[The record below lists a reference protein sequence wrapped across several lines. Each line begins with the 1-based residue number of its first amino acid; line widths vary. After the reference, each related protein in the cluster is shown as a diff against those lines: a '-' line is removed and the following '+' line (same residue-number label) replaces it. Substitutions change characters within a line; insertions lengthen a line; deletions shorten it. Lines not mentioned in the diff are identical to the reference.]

1 MKRRWRIVLMRKTG
15 EVLGTVEAADAQ
27 AAEKVAAIQFELE
40 EGEGAQ
46 TKAPPERG
54 SGANVCGSKWGL
66 PPVPEGRR
74 HQRQAYR
81 LNAEPHHRLHS
92 AGETCAG

>member
-40 EGEGAQ
+40 EGGGCPNKSPAR
-46 TKAPPERG
+46 ARERG
-54 SGANVCGSKWGL
+54 
-66 PPVPEGRR
+66 
-74 HQRQAYR
+74 
-81 LNAEPHHRLHS
+81 
-92 AGETCAG
+92 